1 MPLGVVL
8 FEFKKKVLLDDTFS
22 LTRKFH
28 AISMEEKKNKKQ
40 DTNNSASS
48 TSLSTMLLQG
58 LEAPAKLVKL
68 YQVNAWPQDSDVSK
82 LSPDV
87 LINLL
92 GDVRQWHDSVRE
104 NHMNSDGSSNHPNR
118 IAVVSCDGMSRAG
131 VYCATFTSIEQVI
144 LLITLPINYLGTIH
158 LRRRQIFMIFDPYP
172 PHVGNHRHSSKMLM
186 KGIFDPYVL

>member
-1 MPLGVVL
+1 
-8 FEFKKKVLLDDTFS
+8 
-22 LTRKFH
+22 
-28 AISMEEKKNKKQ
+28 MEEKKNKKQ
-40 DTNNSASS
+40 DTTNNSASS

-68 YQVNAWPQDSDVSK
+68 YQVNAWQ
-82 LSPDV
+82 SPDV

-144 LLITLPINYLGTIH
+144 L
-158 LRRRQIFMIFDPYP
+158 
-172 PHVGNHRHSSKMLM
+172 
-186 KGIFDPYVL
+186 

>member
-1 MPLGVVL
+1 MYTSVSYSLKITEL
-8 FEFKKKVLLDDTFS
+8 SKKKVVVDNAFS
-22 LTRKFH
+22 FTRKFH

-68 YQVNAWPQDSDVSK
+68 YQVNAWPQDSDVSN

-144 LLITLPINYLGTIH
+144 LLITLPITYVAYSDFFCSC
-158 LRRRQIFMIFDPYP
+158 IFF
-172 PHVGNHRHSSKMLM
+172 
-186 KGIFDPYVL
+186 

>member
-1 MPLGVVL
+1 M
-8 FEFKKKVLLDDTFS
+8 LDDAFS
-22 LTRKFH
+22 FTRKFH

-68 YQVNAWPQDSDVSK
+68 YQVNAWPQDSDVSN

-144 LLITLPINYLGTIH
+144 LLITLPIRLLPMLH
-158 LRRRQIFMIFDPYP
+158 VQIFSLLYFIL
-172 PHVGNHRHSSKMLM
+172 S
-186 KGIFDPYVL
+186 